1 MADSNKK
8 ALVWDKDSERLYET
22 GVKKGVLYPKAT
34 NGTYPLGVAWNGLSS
49 VTETPS
55 GAESNPIYAD
65 DIKYVDLRSVEEF
78 GGTIEAY
85 TYPDE
90 WAECDGS
97 AAVTDGVIFGQQAR
111 KAFGLAYRTIL
122 GNDTEFEDYGY
133 KLHLV
138 YNALATPSERQYQ
151 TVNDSPEAISFSWE
165 FESTAVPVGSLGGKT
180 LKPVSCITINSR
192 DFKDEKKAY
201 LEKLE
206 EILYGKD
213 PTTDGGTDG
222 VAPRLPL
229 PAEVYQILTTGKAA
243 GEV

>member
-8 ALVWDKDSERLYET
+8 ALVWDKDSERTYET
-22 GVKKGVLYPKAT
+22 GVKRGVLYPKAT

-192 DFKDEKKAY
+192 DFTDTKKSY

-213 PTTDGGTDG
+213 PTSVGGEDG

-229 PAEVYQILTTGKAA
+229 PAEVYQILTTGKAS

>member
-8 ALVWDKDSERLYET
+8 ALVWDNDSERTYET

-97 AAVTDGVIFGQQAR
+97 AAVADGVIFGQQAR

-165 FESTAVPVGSLGGKT
+165 FESTAVPVGSLGGKP

-192 DFKDEKKAY
+192 DFTDTKKSY

-213 PTTDGGTDG
+213 PTSVGGEDG

>member
-1 MADSNKK
+1 MTDSNKK

-97 AAVTDGVIFGQQAR
+97 AAVADGVIFGQQAR

-192 DFKDEKKAY
+192 DFTDTKKAY

-213 PTTDGGTDG
+213 PTTVGGEDG

>member
-97 AAVTDGVIFGQQAR
+97 AAVADGVVFGQQAR

-192 DFKDEKKAY
+192 YFTDEKKSY

-213 PTTDGGTDG
+213 PTSVGGEDG

>member
-97 AAVTDGVIFGQQAR
+97 AAVADGVIFGQQAR

-165 FESTAVPVGSLGGKT
+165 FESTAVAVGSLGGKT
-180 LKPVSCITINSR
+180 IKPVSCITINSR
-192 DFKDEKKAY
+192 YFTDEKKAY

-213 PTTDGGTDG
+213 PTSVGGEDG

>member
-22 GVKKGVLYPKAT
+22 GVKRGVLYPKAT

-97 AAVTDGVIFGQQAR
+97 AAVADGVIFGQQAR

-165 FESTAVPVGSLGGKT
+165 FESTAVSVGSLGGKT

-192 DFKDEKKAY
+192 NFTDTNKSY

-213 PTTDGGTDG
+213 PTNDGGDDG

>member
-97 AAVTDGVIFGQQAR
+97 AAVADGVIFGQQAR

-192 DFKDEKKAY
+192 DFVDTKKEY
-201 LEKLE
+201 LKKLE

-213 PTTDGGTDG
+213 PTTGGGDDG

>member
-1 MADSNKK
+1 MADANKK

-97 AAVTDGVIFGQQAR
+97 AAVADGVIFGQQAR

-122 GNDTEFEDYGY
+122 GNDTEFEDYAY

-138 YNALATPSERQYQ
+138 YNSLATPSERQYQ
-151 TVNDSPEAISFSWE
+151 TVNDSPEAITFSWE
-165 FESTAVPVGSLGGKT
+165 FESTAVAVGKLGGKT

-192 DFKDEKKAY
+192 DFTDAKADY
-201 LEKLE
+201 LKKLE

-213 PTTDGGTDG
+213 PTTPGGSDG

-229 PAEVYQILTTGKAA
+229 PAEVYKILTTGKAE
-243 GEV
+243 GEE

>member
-8 ALVWDKDSERLYET
+8 ALVWDEDSERLYET

-97 AAVTDGVIFGQQAR
+97 AAVADGVIFGQQAR

-133 KLHLV
+133 KIHLV

-151 TVNDSPEAISFSWE
+151 TVNDSPEAISFSWD

-192 DFKDEKKAY
+192 YFTDEKKSY

-213 PTTDGGTDG
+213 PTSVGGEDG

>member
-97 AAVTDGVIFGQQAR
+97 AAVADGVVFGQQAR

-192 DFKDEKKAY
+192 YFTDEKKSY

-213 PTTDGGTDG
+213 PSSVGGEDG